1 MNFGAIN
8 NNLIKTRQDGG
19 EEQQPMVQAVQR
31 WWIDETN
38 EWSWN
43 EANEIR
49 IKWVSGGGRRGCY
62 QILLIPDC
70 EEEI

>member
-31 WWIDETN
+31 
-38 EWSWN
+38 
-43 EANEIR
+43 
-49 IKWVSGGGRRGCY
+49 
-62 QILLIPDC
+62 
-70 EEEI
+70 